1 MKVMMKKF
9 KSFSPDNTK
18 RIAEEFAKELKGNE
32 IVYLSGE
39 LGAGKTLFIKGM
51 AKVFGVDEIE
61 VNSPTFTLMN
71 VYKGKVEIYHLDLYR
86 LSPEEAEEMIT
97 DFVGKGLI
105 ILEWGD
111 RLKDDI
117 FDLPGFFIEIDIIN
131 ENERDIKIEKI
142 EK

>member
-1 MKVMMKKF
+1 MRKF
-9 KSFSPDNTK
+9 KSFSPDDTK
-18 RIAEEFAKELKGNE
+18 KIAEEFAKELKGNE

-51 AKVFGVDEIE
+51 AKVFGVNEIE

-71 VYKGKVEIYHLDLYR
+71 VYKGKVKIYHLDLYR
-86 LSPEEAEEMIT
+86 LTPEEAEEMIT
-97 DFVGKGLI
+97 DFVGEGLI

-111 RLKDDI
+111 RLREDI
-117 FDLPGFFIEIDIIN
+117 FELPGFFIGIEVVN